1 MRRRRVSHGEGEEE
15 PANEERWMAS
25 YMDMVTVL
33 LCTFIV
39 MFSMSTVD
47 KHKFDELKN
56 SLATGFG
63 QVASQKIDTAKGEIV
78 PADEAK
84 PDPTAG
90 DLKLAQ
96 AEVHDLTALRDRLH
110 DALVAHGVDDSVS
123 FRIDSRGLTVGLI
136 GSETFFATNSIGL
149 TDQADAVLDA
159 IGPILATAGYQVS
172 VEGHADQR
180 KAAAPFATNWEL
192 AAGRSTAVLRRLV
205 ETNGFPG
212 GSISAV
218 SFGDTHPVDATTG
231 DVLAENRRVDIV
243 VLSAQPQNVRDLLT
257 KALGEQD
264 AAQSPAPA
272 AGSGADRAGG

>member
-272 AGSGADRAGG
+272 AGSDADRAGG